1 MKLFSAIVMLVLA
14 TSSFASSQTKTF
26 FYDGTQDSVSMSL
39 RAEKTHTEYRYEQRP
54 SICYRQEVHYEVR
67 CHGRP
72 MSCYQVPVYRTISY
86 PCMETVRVSYE
97 VWDYDVEANVDL
109 KIAKLPAAL
118 PVGETI
124 KVTLSGDRLSL
135 SANGSK
141 NFFILSQE
149 TAMASQMNGS
159 VKFIDASYAL
169 NLVEAAPVVKALEMT
184 DISLKNSVLNFKMG
198 PVEVRD
204 LIGFSLEVKKSPI
217 LGTDTVLFNRELKSS
232 EIMIASEA
240 ESASANINIKDL
252 GVNLI
257 GGRYTL
263 TAKTFFKHEGTLIN
277 KDQFEQ
283 VEASRTLIYKIR

>member
-1 MKLFSAIVMLVLA
+1 MKMFSAIVMLVLA
-14 TSSFASSQTKTF
+14 ASSFASSQTKTF
-26 FYDGTQDSVSMSL
+26 FYDGTQDSVNMSL
-39 RAEKTHTEYRYEQRP
+39 RAEKTHTEYRYEQRR
-54 SICYRQEVHYEVR
+54 SVCYRQEVHYEVR
-67 CHGRP
+67 CYGRP
-72 MSCYQVPVYRTISY
+72 MSCHQVPVYRTISY
-86 PCMETVRVSYE
+86 PCMETVRVPYE

-109 KIAKLPAAL
+109 KIAKLPVAL

-124 KVTLSGDRLSL
+124 KVTLWGDRLSL

-149 TAMASQMNGS
+149 TAMTSQMNGS

-217 LGTDTVLFNRELKSS
+217 LGSDTVLFNRELKSS

-252 GVNLI
+252 GVNLT